1 MKIQTALTAL
11 SFAALVAF
19 GAGCSPESKAKDMLG
34 KYETAFRICKEE
46 TEKMNMK
53 PGEHR
58 CALVSSMALDM
69 SLKDTG
75 LDEAKI
81 KTMRDEWLD
90 KSGYKAFYI
99 PAEKRA
105 PEHR

>member
-1 MKIQTALTAL
+1 MKKITAPTALLFAGLLAL
-11 SFAALVAF
+11 
-19 GAGCSPESKAKDMLG
+19 GAGCSPEAKAKSTLE

-46 TEKMNMK
+46 TDKMKMA

-69 SLKDTG
+69 SMKDTG
-75 LDEAKI
+75 LDDAKI
-81 KTMRDEWLD
+81 TSMRDEWLT

-99 PAEKRA
+99 PADKREKK
-105 PEHR
+105 

>member
-1 MKIQTALTAL
+1 MRKTITVSAARALFMLAI
-11 SFAALVAF
+11 
-19 GAGCSPESKAKDMLG
+19 AGCSPESKAKSTLE

-46 TEKMNMK
+46 TEKTKQK

-69 SLKDTG
+69 SMKDTG
-75 LDEAKI
+75 LDDASIDK
-81 KTMRDEWLD
+81 MRDEWLD

-99 PAEKRA
+99 PKAQRA
-105 PEHR
+105 PEHQ

>member
-1 MKIQTALTAL
+1 MKKITAPTALFFAGLLAL
-11 SFAALVAF
+11 
-19 GAGCSPESKAKDMLG
+19 GAGCSPEAKAKSTLE

-46 TEKMNMK
+46 TDKMKMA

-69 SLKDTG
+69 SMADTG
-75 LDEAKI
+75 LDDAKI
-81 KTMRDEWLD
+81 ASMRDEWLT

-99 PAEKRA
+99 PADKREKK
-105 PEHR
+105 